1 MMRSLFAGVSGLQ
14 NHQTRMDVVGNNIAN
29 VNTYGFK
36 RGRVTFK
43 DMISQSLSGAA
54 KPQEDR
60 GGINPQQ
67 VGLGMMVATIDTIHT
82 QGALQVTGV
91 NTDLAIQGEGFFI
104 EKRGNNSY
112 YTRNGAF
119 SLDKDGYLVKNG
131 AFSLDKDG
139 YLVNPSNG
147 YKVQGWNAVL
157 NPETGEMDLNTAAGV
172 EDIIIPVG
180 SKDPARATANTKFF
194 CNLQKSGE
202 THQSD
207 LTIYDS
213 TGIPRQLRA
222 TFTRTDVNRWD
233 MVIDVPEATEGSV
246 SVSAGDPVQ
255 GGGNNT
261 FQLVFNDAGSLISVS
276 DGTNTQTEGVLM
288 PNVSFTYQGTEG
300 EVNQTINLTMGEVGL
315 FNGITQFESPSTTKA
330 IEQDGYTMGMLEGF
344 SFDDSGQITGVFT
357 NGNRKTL
364 GQVAL
369 AKFNN
374 AGGLEKAGDTLFVQ
388 SNNSG
393 AANIGVASAEGRG
406 SIKAGTLEMS
416 NVDLS
421 EQFTDMIVT
430 QRGFQSNAR
439 TITTADQMLQE
450 VIALKR

>member
-14 NHQTRMDVVGNNIAN
+14 NHQTRMDVVGNNISN

-36 RGRVTFK
+36 KGRVTFK

-67 VGLGMMVATIDTIHT
+67 VGLGMQVATIDTIHT

-104 EKRGNNSY
+104 EKKGNSSY

-119 SLDKDGYLVKNG
+119 SIDKN
-131 AFSLDKDG
+131 G

-157 NPETGEMDLNTAAGV
+157 NPETGMMELNTAAGV
-172 EDIIIPVG
+172 EDLIIPVG
-180 SKDPARATANTKFF
+180 SKDPARATQNTKFF
-194 CNLQKSGE
+194 CNLQKNSD
-202 THQSD
+202 THQAD

-222 TFTRTDVNRWD
+222 TFNRTDVNRWD
-233 MVIDVPEATEGSV
+233 MVIEIPEATEGSV
-246 SVSAGDPVQ
+246 SVSTGDPVEN
-255 GGGNNT
+255 GGNNT

-288 PNVSFTYQGTEG
+288 PNVSFTYTGTDG

-369 AKFNN
+369 AKFAN
-374 AGGLEKAGDTLFVQ
+374 AGGLEKAGDTLFVE

-393 AANIGVASAEGRG
+393 AANIGVAAAEGRG

-430 QRGFQSNAR
+430 QRGFQANAR
-439 TITTADQMLQE
+439 TITTADQLLQE

>member
-14 NHQTRMDVVGNNIAN
+14 NHQTRMDVVGNNISN

-36 RGRVTFK
+36 KGRVTFK

-67 VGLGMMVATIDTIHT
+67 VGLGMQVATIDTIHT

-104 EKRGNNSY
+104 EKKGNSSY

-119 SLDKDGYLVKNG
+119 SIDKN
-131 AFSLDKDG
+131 G

-157 NPETGEMDLNTAAGV
+157 NPETGMMELNTAAGV
-172 EDIIIPVG
+172 EDLIIPVG
-180 SKDPARATANTKFF
+180 SKDPARATQNTKFF
-194 CNLQKSGE
+194 CNLQKNSD
-202 THQSD
+202 THQAD

-222 TFTRTDVNRWD
+222 TFNRTDVNRWD
-233 MVIDVPEATEGSV
+233 MVIEIPEATEGSV
-246 SVSAGDPVQ
+246 SVSAGDPVEN
-255 GGGNNT
+255 GGNNT

-288 PNVSFTYQGTEG
+288 PNVSFTYTGTDG

-369 AKFNN
+369 AKFAN
-374 AGGLEKAGDTLFVQ
+374 AGGLEKAGDTLFVE

-393 AANIGVASAEGRG
+393 AANIGVAAAEGRG
-406 SIKAGTLEMS
+406 SIKSGTLEMS

-430 QRGFQSNAR
+430 QRGFQANAR
-439 TITTADQMLQE
+439 TITTADQLLQE

>member
-14 NHQTRMDVVGNNIAN
+14 NHQTRMDVVGNNISN

-36 RGRVTFK
+36 KGRVTFK

-67 VGLGMMVATIDTIHT
+67 VGLGMQVATIDTIHT

-104 EKRGNNSY
+104 EKKGNSSY

-119 SLDKDGYLVKNG
+119 SLDKNGYV
-131 AFSLDKDG
+131 
-139 YLVNPSNG
+139 VNPSNG

-157 NPETGEMDLNTAAGV
+157 NPETGMMELNTAAGV
-172 EDIIIPVG
+172 EDLIIPVG
-180 SKDPARATANTKFF
+180 SKDPARATQNTKFF
-194 CNLQKSGE
+194 CNLQKNSD
-202 THQSD
+202 THQAD

-222 TFTRTDVNRWD
+222 TFNRTDVNRWD
-233 MVIDVPEATEGSV
+233 MVIEVPEATEGSV

-276 DGTNTQTEGVLM
+276 DGANTQTEGVLM
-288 PNVSFTYQGTEG
+288 PNVSFTYQGTDG
-300 EVNQTINLTMGEVGL
+300 EVNQTINLTLGEVGL

-369 AKFNN
+369 AKFAN
-374 AGGLEKAGDTLFVQ
+374 AGGLEKAGDTLFVE

-393 AANIGVASAEGRG
+393 AANIGVAAAEGRG

-430 QRGFQSNAR
+430 QRGFQANAR
-439 TITTADQMLQE
+439 TITTADQLLQE

>member
-14 NHQTRMDVVGNNIAN
+14 NHQTRMDVVGNNISN

-36 RGRVTFK
+36 KGRVTFK

-67 VGLGMMVATIDTIHT
+67 VGLGMQVATIDTIHT

-104 EKRGNNSY
+104 EKKGNSSY

-119 SLDKDGYLVKNG
+119 SIDKN
-131 AFSLDKDG
+131 G

-147 YKVQGWNAVL
+147 YKVQGWNAVV
-157 NPETGEMDLNTAAGV
+157 NPETGMMELNTAAGV
-172 EDIIIPVG
+172 EDLIIPVG
-180 SKDPARATANTKFF
+180 SKDPARATQNTKFF
-194 CNLQKSGE
+194 CNLQKNSD
-202 THQSD
+202 THQAD

-222 TFTRTDVNRWD
+222 TFNRTDVNRWD
-233 MVIDVPEATEGSV
+233 MVIEIPEATEGSV
-246 SVSAGDPVQ
+246 SVSAGDPVEN
-255 GGGNNT
+255 GGNNT

-288 PNVSFTYQGTEG
+288 PNVSFTYTGTDG

-369 AKFNN
+369 AKFAN
-374 AGGLEKAGDTLFVQ
+374 AGGLEKAGDTLFVE

-393 AANIGVASAEGRG
+393 AANIGVAAAEGRG

-430 QRGFQSNAR
+430 QRGFQANAR
-439 TITTADQMLQE
+439 TITTADQLLQE

>member
-119 SLDKDGYLVKNG
+119 SLYKV
-131 AFSLDKDG
+131 G

-180 SKDPARATANTKFF
+180 SKDPARATANTKYF

-233 MVIDVPEATEGSV
+233 MVIDIPDATEGSV
-246 SVSAGDPVQ
+246 SVSAGDPVE

-344 SFDDSGQITGVFT
+344 SFDDSGVITGVFT

-374 AGGLEKAGDTLFVQ
+374 AGGLEKAGDTLFVA

-393 AANIGVASAEGRG
+393 AANVGTASAEGRG
-406 SIKAGTLEMS
+406 SIKAGVLEMS

>member
-14 NHQTRMDVVGNNIAN
+14 NHQTRMDVVGNNISN

-36 RGRVTFK
+36 KGRVTFK

-67 VGLGMMVATIDTIHT
+67 VGLGMQVATIDTIHT

-104 EKRGNNSY
+104 EKKGNSSY

-119 SLDKDGYLVKNG
+119 SLDKNGYV
-131 AFSLDKDG
+131 
-139 YLVNPSNG
+139 VNPSNG

-157 NPETGEMDLNTAAGV
+157 NPETGIMELNTAAGV
-172 EDIIIPVG
+172 EDLIIPVG
-180 SKDPARATANTKFF
+180 SKDPARATQNTKFF
-194 CNLQKSGE
+194 CNLQKNSD
-202 THQSD
+202 THQAD

-222 TFTRTDVNRWD
+222 TFNRTDVNRWD
-233 MVIDVPEATEGSV
+233 MVIEIPEATEGSV
-246 SVSAGDPVQ
+246 SVSAGDPVEN
-255 GGGNNT
+255 GGNNT

-276 DGTNTQTEGVLM
+276 DGANTQTEGVLM
-288 PNVSFTYQGTEG
+288 PNVSFTYQGTDG
-300 EVNQTINLTMGEVGL
+300 EVNQTINLTLGEVGL

-369 AKFNN
+369 AKFAN
-374 AGGLEKAGDTLFVQ
+374 AGGLEKAGDTLFVE

-393 AANIGVASAEGRG
+393 AANIGVAAAEGRG

-430 QRGFQSNAR
+430 QRGFQANAR
-439 TITTADQMLQE
+439 TITTADQLLQE

>member
-43 DMISQSLSGAA
+43 DMISQSISGAA

-104 EKRGNNSY
+104 EKRGNNSF
-112 YTRNGAF
+112 YTR
-119 SLDKDGYLVKNG
+119 NG

-147 YKVQGWNAVL
+147 YKVQGWNAQM
-157 NPETGEMDLNTAAGV
+157 NETGEMIINTAAGI
-172 EDIIIPVG
+172 EDLIVPVG
-180 SKDPARATANTKFF
+180 SKDPARATENTTFF
-194 CNLQKSGE
+194 CNLQKSSDY
-202 THQSD
+202 HQAD
-207 LTIYDS
+207 ITVYDS

-222 TFTRTDVNRWD
+222 TFNRTDVNRWD
-233 MVIDVPEATEGSV
+233 MVIEIPEATEGSV
-246 SVSAGDPVQ
+246 SVSAGEPVQ

-276 DGTNTQTEGVLM
+276 DGGQTQEEGVLM

-300 EVNQTINLTMGEVGL
+300 EVEQTINLTMGEVGL
-315 FNGITQFESPSTTKA
+315 FNGITQFENPSTTKA

-344 SFDDSGQITGVFT
+344 SIDDSGQITGVFT

-374 AGGLEKAGDTLFVQ
+374 AGGLEKAGDTLFTE

-393 AANIGVASAEGRG
+393 PANIGPAAFEGRG

-421 EQFTDMIVT
+421 EQFTDMIIT
-430 QRGFQSNAR
+430 QRGFQSSAR

>member
-14 NHQTRMDVVGNNIAN
+14 NHQTRMDVVGNNISN

-36 RGRVTFK
+36 KGRVTFK

-67 VGLGMMVATIDTIHT
+67 VGLGMQVATIDTIHT

-104 EKRGNNSY
+104 EKKGNSSY

-119 SLDKDGYLVKNG
+119 SLDKNGYV
-131 AFSLDKDG
+131 
-139 YLVNPSNG
+139 VNPSNG

-157 NPETGEMDLNTAAGV
+157 NPETGMMELNTAAGV
-172 EDIIIPVG
+172 EDLIIPVG
-180 SKDPARATANTKFF
+180 SKDPARATQNTKFF
-194 CNLQKSGE
+194 CNLQKNSD
-202 THQSD
+202 THQAD

-222 TFTRTDVNRWD
+222 TFNRTDVNRWD
-233 MVIDVPEATEGSV
+233 MVIEIPEATEGSV

-276 DGTNTQTEGVLM
+276 DGANTQTEGVLM
-288 PNVSFTYQGTEG
+288 PNVSFTYQGTDG
-300 EVNQTINLTMGEVGL
+300 EVNQTINLTLGEVGL

-369 AKFNN
+369 AKFAN
-374 AGGLEKAGDTLFVQ
+374 AGGLEKAGDTLFVE

-393 AANIGVASAEGRG
+393 AANIGVAAAEGRG

-430 QRGFQSNAR
+430 QRGFQANAR
-439 TITTADQMLQE
+439 TITTADQLLQE

>member
-14 NHQTRMDVVGNNIAN
+14 NHQTRMDVVGNNISN

-36 RGRVTFK
+36 KGRVTFK

-67 VGLGMMVATIDTIHT
+67 VGLGMQVATIDTIHT

-104 EKRGNNSY
+104 EKKGNSSY

-119 SLDKDGYLVKNG
+119 SIDKN
-131 AFSLDKDG
+131 G

-157 NPETGEMDLNTAAGV
+157 NPETGMMELNTAAGV
-172 EDIIIPVG
+172 EDLIIPVG
-180 SKDPARATANTKFF
+180 SKDPARATQNTKFF
-194 CNLQKSGE
+194 CNLQKNSD
-202 THQSD
+202 THQAD

-222 TFTRTDVNRWD
+222 TFNRTDVNRWD
-233 MVIDVPEATEGSV
+233 MVIEIPEATEGSV
-246 SVSAGDPVQ
+246 SVSAGDPVEN
-255 GGGNNT
+255 GGNNT
-261 FQLVFNDAGSLISVS
+261 FQLVFNDAGSLISVG

-288 PNVSFTYQGTEG
+288 PNVSFTYTGTDG

-369 AKFNN
+369 AKFANT
-374 AGGLEKAGDTLFVQ
+374 GGLEKAGDTLFVE

-393 AANIGVASAEGRG
+393 AANIGVAAAEGRG

-430 QRGFQSNAR
+430 QRGFQANAR
-439 TITTADQMLQE
+439 TITTADQLLQE

>member
-14 NHQTRMDVVGNNIAN
+14 NHQTRMDVVGNNISN

-36 RGRVTFK
+36 KGRVTFK

-67 VGLGMMVATIDTIHT
+67 VGLGMQVATIDTIHT

-104 EKRGNNSY
+104 EKKGNSSY

-119 SLDKDGYLVKNG
+119 SIDKN
-131 AFSLDKDG
+131 G

-157 NPETGEMDLNTAAGV
+157 NPETGMMELNTAAGV
-172 EDIIIPVG
+172 EDLIIPVG
-180 SKDPARATANTKFF
+180 SKDPARATQNTKFF
-194 CNLQKSGE
+194 CNLQKNSD
-202 THQSD
+202 THQAD

-213 TGIPRQLRA
+213 TGIPRQLRT
-222 TFTRTDVNRWD
+222 TFNRTDVNRWD
-233 MVIDVPEATEGSV
+233 MVIEIPEATEGSV
-246 SVSAGDPVQ
+246 SVSAGDPVEN
-255 GGGNNT
+255 GGNNT

-288 PNVSFTYQGTEG
+288 PNVSFTYTGTDG

-369 AKFNN
+369 AKFAN
-374 AGGLEKAGDTLFVQ
+374 AGGLEKAGDTLFVE

-393 AANIGVASAEGRG
+393 AANIGVAAAEGRG

-430 QRGFQSNAR
+430 QRGFQANAR
-439 TITTADQMLQE
+439 TITTADQLLQE

>member
-14 NHQTRMDVVGNNIAN
+14 NHQTRMDVVGNNISN

-36 RGRVTFK
+36 KGRVTFK

-67 VGLGMMVATIDTIHT
+67 VGLGMQVATIDTIHT

-104 EKRGNNSY
+104 EKKGNSSY

-119 SLDKDGYLVKNG
+119 SLDKNGYV
-131 AFSLDKDG
+131 
-139 YLVNPSNG
+139 VNPSNG

-157 NPETGEMDLNTAAGV
+157 NPETGMMELNTAAGV
-172 EDIIIPVG
+172 EDLIIPVG
-180 SKDPARATANTKFF
+180 SKDPARATQNTKFF
-194 CNLQKSGE
+194 CNLQKNSD
-202 THQSD
+202 THQAD

-222 TFTRTDVNRWD
+222 TFNRTDVNRWD
-233 MVIDVPEATEGSV
+233 MVIEVPEATEGSV

-276 DGTNTQTEGVLM
+276 DGANTQTEGVLM
-288 PNVSFTYQGTEG
+288 SNVSFTYQGTDG
-300 EVNQTINLTMGEVGL
+300 EVNQTINLTLGEVGL

-330 IEQDGYTMGMLEGF
+330 IEQDGYTMCMLEGF

-369 AKFNN
+369 AKFAN
-374 AGGLEKAGDTLFVQ
+374 AGGLEKAGDTLFVE

-393 AANIGVASAEGRG
+393 AANIGVAAAEGRG

-430 QRGFQSNAR
+430 QRGFQANAR
-439 TITTADQMLQE
+439 TITTADQLLQE

>member
-43 DMISQSLSGAA
+43 DMISQSLGGAA

-119 SLDKDGYLVKNG
+119 SLDR
-131 AFSLDKDG
+131 DG
-139 YLVNPSNG
+139 YLVNPSIG

-157 NPETGEMDLNTAAGV
+157 NPETGEMELNTAAGI
-172 EDIIIPVG
+172 EDLIIPVG
-180 SKDPARATANTKFF
+180 AKDPSRATANTKYF

-233 MVIDVPEATEGSV
+233 MVIDIPDATEGSV
-246 SVSAGDPVQ
+246 SVSAGDPVE

-300 EVNQTINLTMGEVGL
+300 EVNQTINLTFGEAGL

-374 AGGLEKAGDTLFVQ
+374 AGGLEKAGDTLFVA

-393 AANIGVASAEGRG
+393 AANIGPAAAEGRG

-450 VIALKR
+450 VIGLKR

>member
-14 NHQTRMDVVGNNIAN
+14 NHQTRMDVVGNNISN

-36 RGRVTFK
+36 KGRVTFK

-67 VGLGMMVATIDTIHT
+67 VGLGMQVATIDTIHT

-104 EKRGNNSY
+104 EKKGNSSY

-119 SLDKDGYLVKNG
+119 SLDKNGYV
-131 AFSLDKDG
+131 
-139 YLVNPSNG
+139 VNPSNG

-157 NPETGEMDLNTAAGV
+157 NPETGMMELNTAAGV
-172 EDIIIPVG
+172 EDLIIPVG
-180 SKDPARATANTKFF
+180 SKDPARATQNTKFF
-194 CNLQKSGE
+194 CNLQKNSD
-202 THQSD
+202 THQAD

-222 TFTRTDVNRWD
+222 TFNRTDVNRWD
-233 MVIDVPEATEGSV
+233 MVIEVPEATEGSV
-246 SVSAGDPVQ
+246 SVSAGDPVEN
-255 GGGNNT
+255 GGNNT

-276 DGTNTQTEGVLM
+276 DGANTQTEGVLM
-288 PNVSFTYQGTEG
+288 PNVSFTYQGTDG
-300 EVNQTINLTMGEVGL
+300 EVNQTINLTLGEVGL

-369 AKFNN
+369 AKFAN
-374 AGGLEKAGDTLFVQ
+374 AGGLEKAGDTLFVE

-393 AANIGVASAEGRG
+393 AANIGVAAAEGRG

-430 QRGFQSNAR
+430 QRGFQANAR
-439 TITTADQMLQE
+439 TITTADQLLQE

>member
-14 NHQTRMDVVGNNIAN
+14 NHQTRMDVVGNNISN

-36 RGRVTFK
+36 KGRVTFK

-67 VGLGMMVATIDTIHT
+67 VGLGMQVATIDTIHT

-104 EKRGNNSY
+104 EKKGNSSY

-119 SLDKDGYLVKNG
+119 SIDKN
-131 AFSLDKDG
+131 G

-157 NPETGEMDLNTAAGV
+157 NPETGMMELNTAAGV
-172 EDIIIPVG
+172 EDLIIPVG
-180 SKDPARATANTKFF
+180 SKDPARATQNTKFF
-194 CNLQKSGE
+194 CNLQKNSD
-202 THQSD
+202 THQAD

-222 TFTRTDVNRWD
+222 TFNRTDVNRWD
-233 MVIDVPEATEGSV
+233 MVIEIPEATEGSV
-246 SVSAGDPVQ
+246 SVSAGDPVEN
-255 GGGNNT
+255 GGNNT

-288 PNVSFTYQGTEG
+288 PNVSFTYTGTDG

-369 AKFNN
+369 AKFAN
-374 AGGLEKAGDTLFVQ
+374 AGGLEKAGDTLFVE

-393 AANIGVASAEGRG
+393 AANIGVAAAEGRG

-416 NVDLS
+416 NVYFS

-430 QRGFQSNAR
+430 QRGFQANAR
-439 TITTADQMLQE
+439 TITTADQLLQE

>member
-43 DMISQSLSGAA
+43 DMISQSISGAA

-104 EKRGNNSY
+104 EKRGNNSF

-119 SLDKDGYLVKNG
+119 SLDKN
-131 AFSLDKDG
+131 G

-147 YKVQGWNAVL
+147 YKVQGWNSQM
-157 NPETGEMDLNTAAGV
+157 NETGEMIINTAAGI
-172 EDIIIPVG
+172 EDLIIPVG
-180 SKDPARATANTKFF
+180 SKDPARATENTKFF
-194 CNLQKSGE
+194 CNLQKNSDY
-202 THQSD
+202 HQSD
-207 LTIYDS
+207 ITVYDS

-222 TFTRTDVNRWD
+222 TFNRTDINRWD
-233 MVIDVPEATEGSV
+233 MVIEIPDATEGSI

-276 DGTNTQTEGVLM
+276 DGGQTQEEGVLM

-300 EVNQTINLTMGEVGL
+300 EVEQTIYLTLGEVGL

-344 SFDDSGQITGVFT
+344 SIDDSGQITGVFT

-374 AGGLEKAGDTLFVQ
+374 AGGLEKAGDTLFVE

-393 AANIGVASAEGRG
+393 AANIGPAAVEGRG

>member
-14 NHQTRMDVVGNNIAN
+14 NHQTRMDVVGNNISN

-36 RGRVTFK
+36 KGRVTFK

-67 VGLGMMVATIDTIHT
+67 VGLGMQVATIDTIHT

-104 EKRGNNSY
+104 EKKGNSSY

-119 SLDKDGYLVKNG
+119 SIDKN
-131 AFSLDKDG
+131 G

-157 NPETGEMDLNTAAGV
+157 NPETGMMELNTAAGV
-172 EDIIIPVG
+172 EDLIIPVG
-180 SKDPARATANTKFF
+180 SKDPARATQNTKFF
-194 CNLQKSGE
+194 CNLQKNSD
-202 THQSD
+202 THQAD

-222 TFTRTDVNRWD
+222 TFNRTDVNRWD
-233 MVIDVPEATEGSV
+233 MVIEIPEATEGSV
-246 SVSAGDPVQ
+246 SVSAGDPVEN
-255 GGGNNT
+255 GGNNT

-288 PNVSFTYQGTEG
+288 PNVSFTYTGTDG

-369 AKFNN
+369 AKFAN
-374 AGGLEKAGDTLFVQ
+374 AGGLEKAGDTLFVE

-393 AANIGVASAEGRG
+393 ATNIGVAAAEGRG

-430 QRGFQSNAR
+430 QRGFQANAR
-439 TITTADQMLQE
+439 TITTADQL
-450 VIALKR
+450 L

>member
-14 NHQTRMDVVGNNIAN
+14 NHQTRMDVVGNNISN

-36 RGRVTFK
+36 KGRVTFK

-67 VGLGMMVATIDTIHT
+67 VGLGMQVATIDTIHT

-104 EKRGNNSY
+104 EKKGNSSY

-119 SLDKDGYLVKNG
+119 SIDKN
-131 AFSLDKDG
+131 G

-157 NPETGEMDLNTAAGV
+157 NPETGMMELNTAAGV
-172 EDIIIPVG
+172 EDLIIPVG
-180 SKDPARATANTKFF
+180 SKDPARATQNTKFF
-194 CNLQKSGE
+194 CNLQKNSD
-202 THQSD
+202 THQAD
-207 LTIYDS
+207 LPIYDS

-222 TFTRTDVNRWD
+222 TFNRTDVNRWD
-233 MVIDVPEATEGSV
+233 MVIEIPEATEGSV
-246 SVSAGDPVQ
+246 SVSAGDPVEN
-255 GGGNNT
+255 GGNNT

-288 PNVSFTYQGTEG
+288 PNVSFTYTGTDG

-369 AKFNN
+369 AKFAN
-374 AGGLEKAGDTLFVQ
+374 AGGLEKAGDTLFVE

-393 AANIGVASAEGRG
+393 AANIGVAAAEGRG

-430 QRGFQSNAR
+430 QRGFQANAR
-439 TITTADQMLQE
+439 TITTADQLLQE

>member
-14 NHQTRMDVVGNNIAN
+14 NHQTRMDVVGNNISN

-36 RGRVTFK
+36 KGRVTFK

-67 VGLGMMVATIDTIHT
+67 VGLGMQVATIVTIHT

-104 EKRGNNSY
+104 EKKGNSSY

-119 SLDKDGYLVKNG
+119 SIDKN
-131 AFSLDKDG
+131 G

-157 NPETGEMDLNTAAGV
+157 NPETGMMELNTAAGV
-172 EDIIIPVG
+172 EDLIIPVG
-180 SKDPARATANTKFF
+180 SKDPARATQNTKFF
-194 CNLQKSGE
+194 CNLQKNSD
-202 THQSD
+202 THQAD

-222 TFTRTDVNRWD
+222 TFNRTDVNRWD
-233 MVIDVPEATEGSV
+233 MVIEIPEATEGSV
-246 SVSAGDPVQ
+246 SVSAGDPVEN
-255 GGGNNT
+255 GGNNT

-288 PNVSFTYQGTEG
+288 PNVSFTYTGTDG

-369 AKFNN
+369 AKFAN
-374 AGGLEKAGDTLFVQ
+374 AGGLEKAGDTLFVE

-393 AANIGVASAEGRG
+393 AANIGVAAAEGRG

-430 QRGFQSNAR
+430 QRGFQANAR
-439 TITTADQMLQE
+439 TITTADQLLQE

>member
-14 NHQTRMDVVGNNIAN
+14 NHQTRMDVVGNNISN

-36 RGRVTFK
+36 KGRVTFK

-67 VGLGMMVATIDTIHT
+67 VGLGMQVATIDTIHT

-104 EKRGNNSY
+104 EKKGNSSY

-119 SLDKDGYLVKNG
+119 SLDKNGYV
-131 AFSLDKDG
+131 
-139 YLVNPSNG
+139 VNPSNG

-157 NPETGEMDLNTAAGV
+157 NPETGMMELNTAAGV
-172 EDIIIPVG
+172 EDLIIPVG
-180 SKDPARATANTKFF
+180 SKDPARATQNTKFF
-194 CNLQKSGE
+194 CNLQKNSD
-202 THQSD
+202 THQAD

-222 TFTRTDVNRWD
+222 TFNRTDVNRWD
-233 MVIDVPEATEGSV
+233 MVIEVPEATEGSV

-276 DGTNTQTEGVLM
+276 DGANTQTEGVLM
-288 PNVSFTYQGTEG
+288 PNVSFTYQGTDR
-300 EVNQTINLTMGEVGL
+300 EVNQTINLTLGEVGL

-369 AKFNN
+369 AKFAN
-374 AGGLEKAGDTLFVQ
+374 AGGLEKAGDTLFVE

-393 AANIGVASAEGRG
+393 AANIGVAAAEGRG

-430 QRGFQSNAR
+430 QRGFQANAR
-439 TITTADQMLQE
+439 TITTADQLLQE

>member
-119 SLDKDGYLVKNG
+119 SLDKDGYLV
-131 AFSLDKDG
+131 
-139 YLVNPSNG
+139 NPSNG

-172 EDIIIPVG
+172 EDVIIPVG
-180 SKDPARATANTKFF
+180 QKIPSEE
-194 CNLQKSGE
+194 LQLIQNISVTFEKSGE

-222 TFTRTDVNRWD
+222 TFTKTDVNRWD
-233 MVIDVPEATEGSV
+233 MVIDVPDATEGSV
-246 SVSAGDPVQ
+246 SVSAGR
-255 GGGNNT
+255 
-261 FQLVFNDAGSLISVS
+261 SC
-276 DGTNTQTEGVLM
+276 
-288 PNVSFTYQGTEG
+288 
-300 EVNQTINLTMGEVGL
+300 
-315 FNGITQFESPSTTKA
+315 
-330 IEQDGYTMGMLEGF
+330 
-344 SFDDSGQITGVFT
+344 
-357 NGNRKTL
+357 
-364 GQVAL
+364 
-369 AKFNN
+369 
-374 AGGLEKAGDTLFVQ
+374 
-388 SNNSG
+388 
-393 AANIGVASAEGRG
+393 
-406 SIKAGTLEMS
+406 
-416 NVDLS
+416 
-421 EQFTDMIVT
+421 
-430 QRGFQSNAR
+430 
-439 TITTADQMLQE
+439 
-450 VIALKR
+450 

>member
-119 SLDKDGYLVKNG
+119 SLDR
-131 AFSLDKDG
+131 DG
-139 YLVNPSNG
+139 YLVNPSIG

-157 NPETGEMDLNTAAGV
+157 NEETGQMELNTAAGV
-172 EDIIIPVG
+172 EDLIIPVG
-180 SKDPARATANTKFF
+180 AKDPARATQNTHYF

-233 MVIDVPEATEGSV
+233 MVIDIPDATEGSV
-246 SVSAGDPVQ
+246 SVSAGDPAQ
-255 GGGNNT
+255 GTGNNT
-261 FQLVFNDAGSLISVS
+261 FQLVFNDNGSLISVS
-276 DGTNTQTEGVLM
+276 DGTNTQTEGMLM

-300 EVNQTINLTMGEVGL
+300 EVEQTINLTMGEVGL

-344 SFDDSGQITGVFT
+344 SFDDSGVITGVFT

-393 AANIGVASAEGRG
+393 AANIGPAAAEGRG

>member
-14 NHQTRMDVVGNNIAN
+14 NHQTRMDVVGNNISN

-36 RGRVTFK
+36 KGRVTFK

-67 VGLGMMVATIDTIHT
+67 VGLGMQVATIDTIHT

-104 EKRGNNSY
+104 EKKGNSSY

-119 SLDKDGYLVKNG
+119 SLDKN
-131 AFSLDKDG
+131 G

-157 NPETGEMDLNTAAGV
+157 NPETGMMELNTAAGV
-172 EDIIIPVG
+172 EDLIIPVG
-180 SKDPARATANTKFF
+180 SKDPAHATQNTKFF
-194 CNLQKSGE
+194 CNLQKNSD
-202 THQSD
+202 THQAD

-222 TFTRTDVNRWD
+222 TFNRTDVNRWD
-233 MVIDVPEATEGSV
+233 MVIEIPEATEGSV
-246 SVSAGDPVQ
+246 SVSAGDPVEN
-255 GGGNNT
+255 GGNNT

-288 PNVSFTYQGTEG
+288 PNVSFTYTGTDG

-369 AKFNN
+369 AKFAN
-374 AGGLEKAGDTLFVQ
+374 AGGLEKAGDTLFVE

-393 AANIGVASAEGRG
+393 AANIGVAAAEGRG
-406 SIKAGTLEMS
+406 SIKSGTLEMS

-430 QRGFQSNAR
+430 QRGFQANAR
-439 TITTADQMLQE
+439 TITTADQLLQE

>member
-14 NHQTRMDVVGNNIAN
+14 NHQTRMDVVGNNISN

-36 RGRVTFK
+36 KGRVTFK

-67 VGLGMMVATIDTIHT
+67 VGLGMQVATIDTIHT

-104 EKRGNNSY
+104 EKKGNSSY

-119 SLDKDGYLVKNG
+119 SIDKN
-131 AFSLDKDG
+131 G

-157 NPETGEMDLNTAAGV
+157 NPETGMMELNTAAGV
-172 EDIIIPVG
+172 EDLIIPVG
-180 SKDPARATANTKFF
+180 SKDPARATQNTKFF
-194 CNLQKSGE
+194 CNLQKNSD
-202 THQSD
+202 THQAD

-222 TFTRTDVNRWD
+222 TFNRTDVNRWD
-233 MVIDVPEATEGSV
+233 MVIEIPEATEGSV
-246 SVSAGDPVQ
+246 SVSAGDPVEN
-255 GGGNNT
+255 GGNNT

-288 PNVSFTYQGTEG
+288 PNVSFTYTGTDG
-300 EVNQTINLTMGEVGL
+300 EVNQTINLTIGEVGL

-369 AKFNN
+369 AKFAN
-374 AGGLEKAGDTLFVQ
+374 AGGLEKAGDTLFVE

-393 AANIGVASAEGRG
+393 AANIGVAAAEGRG

-430 QRGFQSNAR
+430 QRGFQANAR
-439 TITTADQMLQE
+439 TITTADQLLQE

>member
-54 KPQEDR
+54 KSQEDR

-119 SLDKDGYLVKNG
+119 SLDKDGYLV
-131 AFSLDKDG
+131 
-139 YLVNPSNG
+139 NPSNG

-172 EDIIIPVG
+172 EDVIIPVG
-180 SKDPARATANTKFF
+180 AKDPARATANTKYF

-222 TFTRTDVNRWD
+222 TFTKTDVNRWD
-233 MVIDVPEATEGSV
+233 MVIDVPDATEGSV
-246 SVSAGDPVQ
+246 SVSAGDPVE

-300 EVNQTINLTMGEVGL
+300 EVNQTINLTLGEVGL

-393 AANIGVASAEGRG
+393 AANIGVAAAEGRG

>member
-14 NHQTRMDVVGNNIAN
+14 NHQTRMDVVGNNISN

-36 RGRVTFK
+36 KGRVTFK

-67 VGLGMMVATIDTIHT
+67 VGLGMQVATIDTIHT

-104 EKRGNNSY
+104 EKKGNSSY

-119 SLDKDGYLVKNG
+119 SIDKN
-131 AFSLDKDG
+131 G

-157 NPETGEMDLNTAAGV
+157 NPETGMMELNTAAGV
-172 EDIIIPVG
+172 EDLIIPVG
-180 SKDPARATANTKFF
+180 SKDPARATQNTKFF
-194 CNLQKSGE
+194 CNLQKNSD
-202 THQSD
+202 THQAD

-222 TFTRTDVNRWD
+222 TFNRTDVNRWD
-233 MVIDVPEATEGSV
+233 MVIEIPEATEGSV
-246 SVSAGDPVQ
+246 SISAGDPVEN
-255 GGGNNT
+255 GGNNT

-288 PNVSFTYQGTEG
+288 PNVSFTYTGTDG

-369 AKFNN
+369 AKFAN
-374 AGGLEKAGDTLFVQ
+374 AGGLEKAGDTLFVE

-393 AANIGVASAEGRG
+393 AANIGVAAAEGRG

-430 QRGFQSNAR
+430 QRGFQANAR
-439 TITTADQMLQE
+439 TITTADQLLQE

>member
-36 RGRVTFK
+36 KGRVTFK
-43 DMISQSLSGAA
+43 DMISQSLAGAA

-67 VGLGMMVATIDTIHT
+67 VGLGMQVATIDTIHT

-91 NTDLAIQGEGFFI
+91 STDLAIQGEGFFI
-104 EKRGNNSY
+104 EKRGESTY

-119 SLDKDGYLVKNG
+119 SV
-131 AFSLDKDG
+131 DKDG

-147 YKVQGWNAVL
+147 YKVQGWNAQMDEEG
-157 NPETGEMDLNTAAGV
+157 NPTLNTARTA
-172 EDIIIPVG
+172 EDVIIPVG
-180 SKDPARATANTKFF
+180 SKDPAKATANTKYF
-194 CNLQKSGE
+194 CNLKKTSD
-202 THQSD
+202 THQAD

-213 TGIPRQLRA
+213 TGTARQLRA
-222 TFTRTDVNRWD
+222 TWNRTGVNTWN
-233 MVIDVPEATEGSV
+233 MTIDIPEATEGSV
-246 SVSAGDPVQ
+246 SVSAGDPVE

-261 FQLVFNDAGSLISVS
+261 FQLTFNDAGSLVSVS
-276 DGTNTQTEGVLM
+276 DGTNTQTEGDLN

-300 EVNQTINLTMGEVGL
+300 EVNQTINLFMGTSGM
-315 FNGITQFESPSTTKA
+315 FNGITQFESPSSTKA
-330 IEQDGYTMGMLEGF
+330 IEQDGYTLGLLEGF
-344 SFDDSGQITGVFT
+344 SFDDSGVITGVFT
-357 NGNRKTL
+357 NGNRKDL

-374 AGGLEKAGDTLFVQ
+374 PGGLEKAGDSLFVA

-393 AANIGVASAEGRG
+393 AANVGTASAEGRG
-406 SIKAGTLEMS
+406 SIKAGVLEMS

-450 VIALKR
+450 VLGLKR

>member
-14 NHQTRMDVVGNNIAN
+14 NHQTRMDVVGNNISN

-36 RGRVTFK
+36 KGRVTFK

-67 VGLGMMVATIDTIHT
+67 VGLGMQVATIDTIHT

-104 EKRGNNSY
+104 EKKGNSSY

-119 SLDKDGYLVKNG
+119 SLDKN
-131 AFSLDKDG
+131 G

-157 NPETGEMDLNTAAGV
+157 NPETGMMELNTAAGV
-172 EDIIIPVG
+172 EDLIIPVG
-180 SKDPARATANTKFF
+180 SKDPARATQNTKFF
-194 CNLQKSGE
+194 CNLQKNSD
-202 THQSD
+202 THQAD

-222 TFTRTDVNRWD
+222 TFNRTDVNRWD
-233 MVIDVPEATEGSV
+233 MVIEVPEATEGSV

-276 DGTNTQTEGVLM
+276 DGANTQTEGVLM
-288 PNVSFTYQGTEG
+288 PNVSFTYQGTDG
-300 EVNQTINLTMGEVGL
+300 EVNQTINLTLGEVGL

-369 AKFNN
+369 AKFAN
-374 AGGLEKAGDTLFVQ
+374 AGGLEKAGDTLFVE

-393 AANIGVASAEGRG
+393 AANIGVAAAEGRG

-430 QRGFQSNAR
+430 QRGFQANAR
-439 TITTADQMLQE
+439 TITTADQLLQE

>member
-14 NHQTRMDVVGNNIAN
+14 NHQTRMDVVGNNISN

-36 RGRVTFK
+36 KGRVTFK

-67 VGLGMMVATIDTIHT
+67 VGLGMQVATIDTIHT

-104 EKRGNNSY
+104 EKKGNSSY

-119 SLDKDGYLVKNG
+119 SLDKNGYV
-131 AFSLDKDG
+131 
-139 YLVNPSNG
+139 VNPSNG

-157 NPETGEMDLNTAAGV
+157 NPETGMMELNTAAGV
-172 EDIIIPVG
+172 EDLIIPVG
-180 SKDPARATANTKFF
+180 SKDPARATQNTKFF
-194 CNLQKSGE
+194 CNLQKNSD
-202 THQSD
+202 THQAD

-222 TFTRTDVNRWD
+222 TFNRTDVNRWD
-233 MVIDVPEATEGSV
+233 MVIEVPEATEGSV

-276 DGTNTQTEGVLM
+276 DGANTQTEGVLM
-288 PNVSFTYQGTEG
+288 PNVSFTYTGTDG
-300 EVNQTINLTMGEVGL
+300 EVNQTINLTLGEVGL

-369 AKFNN
+369 AKFAN
-374 AGGLEKAGDTLFVQ
+374 AGGLEKAGDTLFVE

-393 AANIGVASAEGRG
+393 AANIGVAAAEGRG

-430 QRGFQSNAR
+430 QRGFQANAR
-439 TITTADQMLQE
+439 TITTADQLLQE

>member
-14 NHQTRMDVVGNNIAN
+14 NHQTRMDVVGNNISN

-36 RGRVTFK
+36 KGRVTFK

-67 VGLGMMVATIDTIHT
+67 VGLGMQVATIDTIHT

-104 EKRGNNSY
+104 EKKGNSSY

-119 SLDKDGYLVKNG
+119 SLDKNGYV
-131 AFSLDKDG
+131 
-139 YLVNPSNG
+139 VNPSNG

-157 NPETGEMDLNTAAGV
+157 NPETGMMELNTAAGV
-172 EDIIIPVG
+172 EDLIIPVG
-180 SKDPARATANTKFF
+180 SKDPARATQNTKFF
-194 CNLQKSGE
+194 CNLQKNSD
-202 THQSD
+202 THQAD

-222 TFTRTDVNRWD
+222 TFNRTDVNRWD
-233 MVIDVPEATEGSV
+233 MVIEIPEATEGSV
-246 SVSAGDPVQ
+246 SVSAGDPVEN
-255 GGGNNT
+255 GGNNT

-276 DGTNTQTEGVLM
+276 DGANTQTEGVLM
-288 PNVSFTYQGTEG
+288 PNVSFTYQGTDG
-300 EVNQTINLTMGEVGL
+300 EVNQTINLTLGEVGL

-369 AKFNN
+369 AKFAN
-374 AGGLEKAGDTLFVQ
+374 AGGLEKAGDTLFVE

-393 AANIGVASAEGRG
+393 AANIGVAAAEGRG

-430 QRGFQSNAR
+430 QRGFQANAR
-439 TITTADQMLQE
+439 TITTADQLLQE

>member
-119 SLDKDGYLVKNG
+119 SLDR
-131 AFSLDKDG
+131 DG
-139 YLVNPSNG
+139 YLVNPSIG

-157 NPETGEMDLNTAAGV
+157 NQETGEMELNTSAGI
-172 EDIIIPVG
+172 EDLIIPVG
-180 SKDPARATANTKFF
+180 SKDPARATANTKYF

-233 MVIDVPEATEGSV
+233 MTIDIPDATEGSV
-246 SVSAGDPVQ
+246 SVSAGDPVE

-344 SFDDSGQITGVFT
+344 SFDDNGQITGVFT

-374 AGGLEKAGDTLFVQ
+374 AGGLEKAGDTLFVA

-393 AANIGVASAEGRG
+393 AANIGTASAEGRG
-406 SIKAGTLEMS
+406 SLKAGALEMS

>member
-14 NHQTRMDVVGNNIAN
+14 NHQTRMDVVGNNISN

-36 RGRVTFK
+36 KGRVTFK

-67 VGLGMMVATIDTIHT
+67 VGLGMQVATIDTIHT

-104 EKRGNNSY
+104 EKKGNSSY

-119 SLDKDGYLVKNG
+119 SIDKN
-131 AFSLDKDG
+131 G

-147 YKVQGWNAVL
+147 YKVQGWNAEL
-157 NPETGEMDLNTAAGV
+157 NPETGMMELNTAAGV
-172 EDIIIPVG
+172 EDLIIPVG
-180 SKDPARATANTKFF
+180 SKDPARATQNTKFF
-194 CNLQKSGE
+194 CNLQKNSD
-202 THQSD
+202 THQAD

-222 TFTRTDVNRWD
+222 TFNRTDVNRWD
-233 MVIDVPEATEGSV
+233 MVIEIPEATEGSV
-246 SVSAGDPVQ
+246 SVSAGDPVEN
-255 GGGNNT
+255 GGNNT

-288 PNVSFTYQGTEG
+288 PNVSFTYTGTDG

-369 AKFNN
+369 AKFAN
-374 AGGLEKAGDTLFVQ
+374 AGGLEKAGDTLFVE

-393 AANIGVASAEGRG
+393 AANIGVAAAEGRG

-430 QRGFQSNAR
+430 QRGFQANAR
-439 TITTADQMLQE
+439 TITTADQLLQE

>member
-14 NHQTRMDVVGNNIAN
+14 NHQTRMDVVGNNISN

-36 RGRVTFK
+36 KGRVTFK

-67 VGLGMMVATIDTIHT
+67 VGLGMQVATIDTIHT

-104 EKRGNNSY
+104 EKKGNSSY

-119 SLDKDGYLVKNG
+119 SIDKN
-131 AFSLDKDG
+131 G

-157 NPETGEMDLNTAAGV
+157 NQETGMMELNTAAGV
-172 EDIIIPVG
+172 EDLIIPVG
-180 SKDPARATANTKFF
+180 SKDPARATQNTKFF
-194 CNLQKSGE
+194 CNLQKNSD
-202 THQSD
+202 THQAD

-222 TFTRTDVNRWD
+222 TFNRTDVNRWD
-233 MVIDVPEATEGSV
+233 MVIEIPEATEGSV
-246 SVSAGDPVQ
+246 SVSAGDPVEN
-255 GGGNNT
+255 GGNNT

-288 PNVSFTYQGTEG
+288 PNVSFTYTGTDG

-369 AKFNN
+369 AKFAN
-374 AGGLEKAGDTLFVQ
+374 AGGLEKAGDTLFVE

-393 AANIGVASAEGRG
+393 AANIGVAAAEGRG

-430 QRGFQSNAR
+430 QRGFQANAR
-439 TITTADQMLQE
+439 TITTADQLLQE

>member
-14 NHQTRMDVVGNNIAN
+14 NHQTRMDVVGNNISN

-36 RGRVTFK
+36 KGRVTFK

-67 VGLGMMVATIDTIHT
+67 VGLGMQVATIDTIHT

-104 EKRGNNSY
+104 EKKGNSSY

-119 SLDKDGYLVKNG
+119 SLDKNGYV
-131 AFSLDKDG
+131 
-139 YLVNPSNG
+139 VNPSNG

-157 NPETGEMDLNTAAGV
+157 NPETGMMELNTAAGV
-172 EDIIIPVG
+172 EDLIIPVG
-180 SKDPARATANTKFF
+180 SKDPARATQNTKFF
-194 CNLQKSGE
+194 CNLQKNSD
-202 THQSD
+202 THQAD

-222 TFTRTDVNRWD
+222 TFNRTDVNRWD
-233 MVIDVPEATEGSV
+233 MVIEVPEATEGSV
-246 SVSAGDPVQ
+246 SVSAGDPVEN
-255 GGGNNT
+255 GGNNT

-288 PNVSFTYQGTEG
+288 PNVSFTYTGTDG

-369 AKFNN
+369 AKFAN
-374 AGGLEKAGDTLFVQ
+374 AGGLEKAGDTLFVE

-393 AANIGVASAEGRG
+393 AANIGVAAAEGRG

-430 QRGFQSNAR
+430 QRGFQANAR
-439 TITTADQMLQE
+439 TITTADQLLQE

>member
-14 NHQTRMDVVGNNIAN
+14 NHQTRMDVVGNNISN

-36 RGRVTFK
+36 KGRVTFK

-67 VGLGMMVATIDTIHT
+67 VGLGMQVATIDTIHT

-104 EKRGNNSY
+104 EKKGNSSY

-119 SLDKDGYLVKNG
+119 SIDKN
-131 AFSLDKDG
+131 G

-157 NPETGEMDLNTAAGV
+157 NPETGMMELNTAAGV
-172 EDIIIPVG
+172 EDLIIPVG
-180 SKDPARATANTKFF
+180 SKDPARATQNTKFF
-194 CNLQKSGE
+194 CNLQKNSD
-202 THQSD
+202 THQAD

-222 TFTRTDVNRWD
+222 TFNRTDVNRWD
-233 MVIDVPEATEGSV
+233 MVIEIPEATEGSV
-246 SVSAGDPVQ
+246 SVSAGDPVEN
-255 GGGNNT
+255 GGNNT

-288 PNVSFTYQGTEG
+288 PNVSFTYTGTDE

-369 AKFNN
+369 AKFAN
-374 AGGLEKAGDTLFVQ
+374 AGGLEKAGDTLFVE

-393 AANIGVASAEGRG
+393 AANIGVAAAEGKG

-430 QRGFQSNAR
+430 QRGFQANAR
-439 TITTADQMLQE
+439 TITTADQLLQE

>member
-43 DMISQSLSGAA
+43 DMISQSISGAA
-54 KPQEDR
+54 RPQEDR

-104 EKRGNNSY
+104 EKRGNNSF
-112 YTRNGAF
+112 YTR
-119 SLDKDGYLVKNG
+119 NG

-147 YKVQGWNAVL
+147 YKVQGWNAQM
-157 NPETGEMDLNTAAGV
+157 NETGEMTINTAAGI
-172 EDIIIPVG
+172 EDLIIPVG
-180 SKDPARATANTKFF
+180 SKDPARATENTTFF
-194 CNLQKSGE
+194 CNLRKNSDN
-202 THQSD
+202 HQAD
-207 LTIYDS
+207 ITVYDA
-213 TGIPRQLRA
+213 TGIPRQIRA
-222 TFTRTDVNRWD
+222 TFNRTDVNRWD
-233 MVIDVPEATEGSV
+233 MIIEVPDATEGSV
-246 SVSAGDPVQ
+246 SVSAGEPVQ

-276 DGTNTQTEGVLM
+276 DGTETQDEGVLM
-288 PNVSFTYQGTEG
+288 PNISFTYQGTEG
-300 EVNQTINLTMGEVGL
+300 EVEQTINLTMGESGL

-344 SFDDSGQITGVFT
+344 SIDDSGQITGVFT

-374 AGGLEKAGDTLFVQ
+374 AGGLEKAGDTLFTE

-393 AANIGVASAEGRG
+393 AANIGPASFEGRG

>member
-14 NHQTRMDVVGNNIAN
+14 NHQTRMDVVGNNISN

-36 RGRVTFK
+36 KGRVTFK

-67 VGLGMMVATIDTIHT
+67 VGLGMQVATIDTIHT

-104 EKRGNNSY
+104 EKKGNSSY

-119 SLDKDGYLVKNG
+119 SIDKN
-131 AFSLDKDG
+131 G

-157 NPETGEMDLNTAAGV
+157 NPETGMMELNTAAGV
-172 EDIIIPVG
+172 EDLIIPVG
-180 SKDPARATANTKFF
+180 SKDPARATQNTKFF
-194 CNLQKSGE
+194 CNLQKNSD
-202 THQSD
+202 THQAD

-222 TFTRTDVNRWD
+222 TFNRTDVNRWD
-233 MVIDVPEATEGSV
+233 MVIEIPEATEGSV
-246 SVSAGDPVQ
+246 SVSAGDPVEN
-255 GGGNNT
+255 GGNNT

-288 PNVSFTYQGTEG
+288 PNVSFTYTGTDG
-300 EVNQTINLTMGEVGL
+300 EVNQTINLTLGEVGL

-369 AKFNN
+369 AKFAN
-374 AGGLEKAGDTLFVQ
+374 AGGLEKAGDTLFVE

-393 AANIGVASAEGRG
+393 AANIGVAAAEGRG

-430 QRGFQSNAR
+430 QRGFQANAR
-439 TITTADQMLQE
+439 TITTADQLLQE

>member
-14 NHQTRMDVVGNNIAN
+14 NHQTRMDVVGNNISN

-36 RGRVTFK
+36 KGRVTFK

-67 VGLGMMVATIDTIHT
+67 VGLGMQVATIDTIHT

-104 EKRGNNSY
+104 EKKGNSSY

-119 SLDKDGYLVKNG
+119 SIDKN
-131 AFSLDKDG
+131 G

-157 NPETGEMDLNTAAGV
+157 NPETGMMELNTAAGV
-172 EDIIIPVG
+172 EDLIIPVG
-180 SKDPARATANTKFF
+180 SKDPARATQNTKFF
-194 CNLQKSGE
+194 CNLQKNSD
-202 THQSD
+202 THQAD

-222 TFTRTDVNRWD
+222 TFNRTDVNRWD
-233 MVIDVPEATEGSV
+233 MVIEIPEATEGSV
-246 SVSAGDPVQ
+246 SVSAGDPVEN
-255 GGGNNT
+255 GGNNT

-288 PNVSFTYQGTEG
+288 PNVSFTYTGTDG

-369 AKFNN
+369 AKFAN
-374 AGGLEKAGDTLFVQ
+374 AGGLEKAGDTLFVE

-393 AANIGVASAEGRG
+393 AANIGVAAAEGKG

-430 QRGFQSNAR
+430 QRGFQANAR
-439 TITTADQMLQE
+439 TITTADQLLQE

>member
-14 NHQTRMDVVGNNIAN
+14 NHQTRMDVVGNNISN

-36 RGRVTFK
+36 KGRVTFK

-67 VGLGMMVATIDTIHT
+67 VGLGMQVATIDTIHT

-104 EKRGNNSY
+104 EKKGNSSY

-119 SLDKDGYLVKNG
+119 SIDKN
-131 AFSLDKDG
+131 G

-157 NPETGEMDLNTAAGV
+157 NPETGMMELNTAAGV
-172 EDIIIPVG
+172 EDLIIPVG
-180 SKDPARATANTKFF
+180 SKDPARATQNTKFF
-194 CNLQKSGE
+194 CNLQKNSD
-202 THQSD
+202 THQAD

-222 TFTRTDVNRWD
+222 TFNRTDVNRWD
-233 MVIDVPEATEGSV
+233 MVIEIPEATEGSV
-246 SVSAGDPVQ
+246 SVSAGDPVEN
-255 GGGNNT
+255 GGNNT
-261 FQLVFNDAGSLISVS
+261 FQLVFNDAGSLISVG

-288 PNVSFTYQGTEG
+288 PNVSFTYTGTDG

-369 AKFNN
+369 AKFAN
-374 AGGLEKAGDTLFVQ
+374 AGGLEKAGDTLFVE

-393 AANIGVASAEGRG
+393 AANIGVAAAEGRG

-430 QRGFQSNAR
+430 QRGFQANAR
-439 TITTADQMLQE
+439 TITTADQLLQE

>member
-14 NHQTRMDVVGNNIAN
+14 NHQTRMDVVGNNISN

-36 RGRVTFK
+36 KGRVTFK

-67 VGLGMMVATIDTIHT
+67 VGLGMQVATIDTIHT

-104 EKRGNNSY
+104 EKKGNSSY

-119 SLDKDGYLVKNG
+119 SLDKNGYV
-131 AFSLDKDG
+131 
-139 YLVNPSNG
+139 VNPSNG

-157 NPETGEMDLNTAAGV
+157 NPETGMMELNTAAGV
-172 EDIIIPVG
+172 EDLIIPVG
-180 SKDPARATANTKFF
+180 SKDPARATQNTKFF
-194 CNLQKSGE
+194 CNLQKNSD
-202 THQSD
+202 THQAD

-222 TFTRTDVNRWD
+222 TFNRTDVNRWD
-233 MVIDVPEATEGSV
+233 MVIEVPEATEGSV
-246 SVSAGDPVQ
+246 SVSAGDPVE

-288 PNVSFTYQGTEG
+288 PNVSFTYTGTDG
-300 EVNQTINLTMGEVGL
+300 EVNQTINLTLGEVGL

-369 AKFNN
+369 AKFAN
-374 AGGLEKAGDTLFVQ
+374 AGGLEKAGDTLFVE

-393 AANIGVASAEGRG
+393 AANIGVAAAEGRG

-430 QRGFQSNAR
+430 QRGFQANAR
-439 TITTADQMLQE
+439 TITTADQLLQE